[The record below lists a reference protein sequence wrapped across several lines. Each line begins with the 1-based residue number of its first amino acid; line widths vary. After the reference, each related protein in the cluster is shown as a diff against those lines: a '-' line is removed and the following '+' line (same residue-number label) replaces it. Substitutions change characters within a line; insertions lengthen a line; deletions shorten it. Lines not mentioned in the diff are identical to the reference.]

1 MRVKSNLE
9 SAQPDFGCE
18 GAVLYSP
25 STYTS
30 AIESKVLVLFAP
42 HFGVKSAYLQDRF
55 ACGSQVVINMS
66 DLQQTND
73 PPAPNNNKRISIGL
87 SGDIVEL
94 LEFLAE
100 RQGISQ
106 NEAIRRAIATDY
118 YFLKERLQGANIL
131 IQKPDRDIREV
142 VFR

>member
-1 MRVKSNLE
+1 MG
-9 SAQPDFGCE
+9 D
-18 GAVLYSP
+18 
-25 STYTS
+25 ST
-30 AIESKVLVLFAP
+30 
-42 HFGVKSAYLQDRF
+42 D
-55 ACGSQVVINMS
+55 MS
-66 DLQQTND
+66 DLFQTND
-73 PPAPNNNKRISIGL
+73 PPPPNDNQRMSIGL

-106 NEAIRRAIATDY
+106 NEAIRRAIATNY

-131 IQKPDRDIREV
+131 IQKPDKEIREV